1 MSKVT
6 GEVAHHSAGHE
17 VSESMGGVSE
27 AKGAKVLVII
37 HLALFATATPPVA
50 LLAVL
55 ASYRMAMA

>member
-37 HLALFATATPPVA
+37 HLVLFATCT
-50 LLAVL
+50 
-55 ASYRMAMA
+55 ASIASTGVQW